1 MDERRK
7 DGGESGQGSWS
18 DEIDEEGERKG
29 RQERKK
35 GKEKG
40 KKEKVQKVEKD
51 GKFEK
56 VEEILQVQKAEKD
69 EKIEEILTEARTNR
83 QMIQIF
89 IKVNGLKEFLLDVSM
104 RDKVSDIVRRIL
116 NSAGSSRQDV
126 YMTCEGRVLRWN
138 DETRSSGVS
147 DGCTVQNMN
156 KMRGGGKH
164 RNKKNKVEKKQAK
177 SPRSREPVRDQ
188 QEHDEEK
195 IIHNSEP
202 EQRQQEP
209 KKDKRMLS
217 RENAEDEVIRHFEK
231 TEATRKMFADLA
243 KGSKCDMERWIQN
256 YTEFAGMDDE
266 QKKTEANGI
275 RRLVEAS
282 GSGAGRKPTAAQE
295 QDRRVYFTTE
305 EVEEARNGRRKF

>member
-1 MDERRK
+1 MRSMKKEK
-7 DGGESGQGSWS
+7 G
-18 DEIDEEGERKG
+18 KG

-56 VEEILQVQKAEKD
+56 VEKILKVQKIEKDRQVQKAEKD
-69 EKIEEILTEARTNR
+69 EKIEEIWTEVKRRTRMQKARMNR

-104 RDKVSDIVRRIL
+104 RDKVSDIVRRIP

-126 YMTCEGRVLRWN
+126 FMTCEGRVLRCN
-138 DETRSSGVS
+138 DEMRSSGVS

-156 KMRGGGKH
+156 EMRGGGKH

-231 TEATRKMFADLA
+231 TEATRKMIADLA
-243 KGSKCDMERWIQN
+243 KGSNCDMERWIHK
-256 YTEFAGMDDE
+256 FCGVR
-266 QKKTEANGI
+266 GI
-275 RRLVEAS
+275 
-282 GSGAGRKPTAAQE
+282 GR
-295 QDRRVYFTTE
+295 
-305 EVEEARNGRRKF
+305 